1 MKPNSMALKIWYI
14 FTLIV
19 IVVVC
24 SISFIGFTSFNALT
38 QNNQKQDLLALHNML
53 INEELKIDL
62 QMNSF
67 KNLANSQHFII
78 TEDNEIY
85 QIAHFDRP
93 LFPKKPMNS
102 NEKISEEKQK
112 IQNWLKSFATNEL
125 DKHFISEKFNG
136 TKYIAYITSINK
148 DYFISYMPLLKDYQ
162 VVYFLFSIIFIF
174 IVSSI
179 ILIKIISAYITK
191 PIKKLENIAQEISQ
205 KNFDNYIDIKSKDE
219 IGRLAQS
226 MEKMQNELKKVDEE
240 EKLFLQSISHDLKT
254 PVAVILAHSDAI
266 LDGMCD
272 DCMEETATIIKNEAI
287 NLNKKI
293 KQLLYLNTLNK
304 NFADEEIE
312 EIEIKEIFDSVV
324 SRFKYS
330 TPNINWETDIVDCI
344 IEVNYDRFIIAIE
357 NIIDNAIR
365 YAKEKIKIIAK
376 KNNDILNIEIYND
389 GQPIKEEYIEKIF
402 EHMFKEKSG
411 NFGLGLAISQKI
423 IKHYNGHIFAQNHD
437 NGVSFNIVL
446 NLKK

>member
-1 MKPNSMALKIWYI
+1 MKTNSMALKIWYI

-19 IVVVC
+19 IIVVC
-24 SISFIGFTSFNALT
+24 SISLIGFTSFNALT
-38 QNNQKQDLLALHNML
+38 QSNQKQDLLALHNML

-67 KNLANSQHFII
+67 KNLADSQHFIL

-93 LFPKKPMNS
+93 LFPKKPLSS
-102 NEKISEEKQK
+102 NEQISTEKQN
-112 IQNWLKSFATNEL
+112 IQNWLKSFANNEL
-125 DKHFISEKFNG
+125 DKHLICEKYNG

-162 VVYFLFSIIFIF
+162 VIYFICSIILIF
-174 IVSSI
+174 IIASI

-191 PIKKLENIAQEISQ
+191 PLKKLENLAEEISQ
-205 KNFDNYIDIKSKDE
+205 KNFNNTIDIKSKDE

-226 MEKMQNELKKVDEE
+226 MEKMQKELKKVDDE

-293 KQLLYLNTLNK
+293 KQLLYLNTLDK
-304 NFADEEIE
+304 NFINEEIE
-312 EIEIKEIFDSVV
+312 EIEIQEIFDNIV

-330 TPNINWETDIVDCI
+330 TPNINWKIDIENYLI
-344 IEVNYDRFIIAIE
+344 KANYDRFTIAIE

-365 YAKEKIKIIAK
+365 YAKNEIKIETK
-376 KNNDILNIEIYND
+376 VKDNHLNIEIYND
-389 GQPIKEEYIEKIF
+389 GQPIKEDYLEKIF

-423 IKHYNGHIFAQNHD
+423 IKHYGGNIFATNKEK
-437 NGVSFNIVL
+437 GVSFNIIL
-446 NLKK
+446 

>member
-1 MKPNSMALKIWYI
+1 MKINSMALKIWYI

-19 IVVVC
+19 VIVVC

-67 KNLANSQHFII
+67 KNLADSQHFIF

-93 LFPKKPMNS
+93 LFPKKPMS
-102 NEKISEEKQK
+102 STEKISIEKQN
-112 IQNWLKSFATNEL
+112 IQKWLSSFAVNEL
-125 DKHFISEKFNG
+125 DKYLICEKFNG
-136 TKYIAYITSINK
+136 VKYIAYITSINN
-148 DYFISYMPLLKDYQ
+148 DYFISYMPLLKDYK
-162 VVYFLFSIIFIF
+162 VIYFIFSIILIF
-174 IVSSI
+174 IIASI
-179 ILIKIISAYITK
+179 ILIKIISTFITQ
-191 PIKKLENIAQEISQ
+191 PLKKLENLAQEISQ
-205 KNFDNYIDIKSKDE
+205 KNFDNTIDIKSKDE

-293 KQLLYLNTLNK
+293 KQLLYLNTLDK
-304 NFADEEIE
+304 NFINEEIE
-312 EIEIKEIFDSVV
+312 EIEMTEIFDNIV
-324 SRFKYS
+324 SRFKFS
-330 TPNINWETDIVDCI
+330 TPSINWIVNVENYSI
-344 IEVNYDRFIIAIE
+344 KANYDRFTVAIE

-365 YAKEKIKIIAK
+365 YAKNEIKINAK
-376 KNNDILNIEIYND
+376 FKSGHFNIEIYND
-389 GQPIKEEYIEKIF
+389 GQPIKEEYLEKIF

-423 IKHYNGHIFAQNHD
+423 IKHYGGKIFAINHN
-437 NGVSFNIVL
+437 NGVSFNIIL
-446 NLKK
+446 